1 MRIANCLVHGVVLAA
16 TFIVSS
22 ACAATSGPTARPA
35 QPDLACSTS
44 QSQVNEQLQGLN
56 AATIQDRT
64 RLLTYSRAVHQML
77 VACDAEARTMNA
89 TLADDWNIQSF
100 SIRKD
105 LERLDRA
112 TPDTLREMLPPHRR
126 RVERL
131 IATYTAMYGN
141 LPLDR

>member
-1 MRIANCLVHGVVLAA
+1 MISNRHVHGVVLAA

-22 ACAATSGPTARPA
+22 ACAPTGGPAGRPA

-44 QSQVNEQLQGLN
+44 QSKVNEQLKGLN
-56 AATIQDRT
+56 AATTQDRT

-77 VACDAEARTMNA
+77 VACDAEVRTMNV
-89 TLADDWNIQSF
+89 TLADDWKIQSF

-105 LERLDRA
+105 LERLERA
-112 TPDTLREMLPPHRR
+112 APDTLREMLPLHRR